1 MTFEDRKLSVI
12 FKDEDDLILI
22 YRLDKEIYYTLVC
35 ELQYR

>member
-22 YRLDKEIYYTLVC
+22 YRLYKEIYYTLVC
-35 ELQYR
+35 ELPYR